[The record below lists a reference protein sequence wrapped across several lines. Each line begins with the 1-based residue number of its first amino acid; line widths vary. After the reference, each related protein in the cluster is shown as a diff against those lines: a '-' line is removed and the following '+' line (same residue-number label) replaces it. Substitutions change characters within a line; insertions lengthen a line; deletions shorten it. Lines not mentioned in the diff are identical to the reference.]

1 MSERD
6 QILPQKPVRL
16 GVRCVD
22 FPLLSAAYYLAL
34 LIVYHQTREVRALG
48 GGGGGCVLQLETALE
63 ERRDKSPKALIWFR

>member
-1 MSERD
+1 MSARD

-34 LIVYHQTREVRALG
+34 LIVYHQTREVRARGGVGGGVG
-48 GGGGGCVLQLETALE
+48 GGGGIAAAGDCSGGE
-63 ERRDKSPKALIWFR
+63 KG